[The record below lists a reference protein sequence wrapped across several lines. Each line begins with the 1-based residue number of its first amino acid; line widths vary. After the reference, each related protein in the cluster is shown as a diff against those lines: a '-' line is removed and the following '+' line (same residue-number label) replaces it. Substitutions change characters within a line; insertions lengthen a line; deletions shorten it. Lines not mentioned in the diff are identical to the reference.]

1 MPSRLMTSGE
11 RQAGDMIGG
20 FDDNGMLCKADEIT
34 NICPWDNDLEDFKFS
49 VDILGEGPRIYTLNQ
64 ELTWTRLWP
73 KSEFGYWVKLIKN
86 GENLALYNK
95 SWFIYDVG
103 DPTSASSIDILIRRV
118 TLV

>member
-1 MPSRLMTSGE
+1 MTSGE

-64 ELTWTRLWP
+64 ELTWTRPRPSPSP

-86 GENLALYNK
+86 RENLALYNK

-103 DPTSASSIDILIRRV
+103 DLTTAFSIDILIRRV